1 MNSSYNDIIEFL
13 LYNANF
19 TKVSERKH
27 NSIFKNV
34 DILLH
39 TYKFKNNDMVVLAPK
54 KEYIYIY
61 NTHNNEKYSD
71 DKTVVDAANMLSGN
85 LKKIGID
92 SIVEE
97 RKVSDYQVN
106 GINYYE
112 ISRKFLEDRSENITY
127 YVDIH
132 RDSVKNTTIEINN
145 KKYAKIMFVL
155 GLENENYLENK
166 KVMEKMNNYLN
177 IHYPGISRGIYEKKG
192 IDVNGVYNQDYN
204 KNILLIEVGGIENNI
219 EEVNNSTEII
229 ALMLYTML
237 GDSK

>member
-1 MNSSYNDIIEFL
+1 M
-13 LYNANF
+13 
-19 TKVSERKH
+19 
-27 NSIFKNV
+27 
-34 DILLH
+34 
-39 TYKFKNNDMVVLAPK
+39 
-54 KEYIYIY
+54 
-61 NTHNNEKYSD
+61 
-71 DKTVVDAANMLSGN
+71 
-85 LKKIGID
+85 
-92 SIVEE
+92 
-97 RKVSDYQVN
+97 
-106 GINYYE
+106 
-112 ISRKFLEDRSENITY
+112 EDRSENITY